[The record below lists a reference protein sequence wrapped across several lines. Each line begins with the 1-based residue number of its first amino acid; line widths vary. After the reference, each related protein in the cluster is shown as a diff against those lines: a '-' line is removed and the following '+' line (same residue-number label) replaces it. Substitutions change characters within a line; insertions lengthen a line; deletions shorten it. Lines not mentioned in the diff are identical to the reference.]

1 MRLNRLDLLKYG
13 ACSDR
18 SILLREGAKLHVVLG
33 ANEAGK
39 STTLAAVGDLLFGF
53 PMRTPYDFRFKT
65 NELRLGG
72 EVVSRAGARLAF
84 LRRKGTKNTLL
95 DPAEK
100 PIEDGALAPF
110 LGQMTRDIFTS
121 AFGLNAESLRR
132 GAEEL
137 MQARGEVGSSLMAA
151 ASGLR
156 GLTRIRKE
164 IEARAEGVFTPN
176 KAQARRFYQARDR
189 YEAAKKAVGDHELR
203 AAGLKKLNE
212 AIAQGKARQEALAEA
227 AQRRRM
233 TRARMERLMRLA
245 PLLRKIEAQE
255 AALAAQADLPQT
267 PPGLPERLGQ
277 ALAGVERAQE
287 ALRKAEGDRAE
298 AQLALEGLSV
308 DAALIERAG
317 DIEALVQRIGAA
329 QAAATQSP
337 RVVAEQDAANADLDA
352 KARALGLKPGQ
363 SLEQLQPSDGDLALL
378 RKLADEERQS
388 AQRRAALEETLGQ
401 ERDGLARLGAHD
413 DPRAHVADPAPLR
426 EQWRALDVLK
436 AVADHGQKATS
447 LRREEEALRRDA
459 LRLQPPVADLPR
471 LAMIALPSP
480 EAIAEFSRRFDE
492 AEAVPR
498 DGQRVVRDVEARIA
512 ALRASLEAL
521 AAGGDVPTP
530 ALIAA
535 QRAAR
540 EAEWTLLRATLF
552 AETGALEGAAL
563 AASVTR
569 FERASEGADRLADA
583 AALDAGR
590 VAQFA
595 AQSRELAAEED
606 SLARTQ
612 ARLAAQIGAVEDL
625 SAAWAALWA
634 PVGLAPLS
642 PRDMVPWRKA
652 LDGLLDRHAR
662 QEDMRHDA
670 RQAQERLVGLMAP
683 LAALA
688 QRCGL
693 PDLPGLDA
701 ERQAQRVEARL
712 QELAGAWDDARA
724 QARQREDIAQ
734 RIAKLEGDLAAQG
747 AREADWAERW
757 RAALP
762 RLGLPPGADGTQALA
777 ALDIWRLTPA
787 ALEKRDQLRRRVE
800 GMRRDIARFEEDAQA
815 LLAAL
820 APDLSTLA
828 PGSGVERLN
837 ERLASA
843 RTGAARREVLNGRLG
858 ACEAELRKAQA
869 LMAQAS
875 LARDEIAAA
884 LPPCEDL
891 GALQVQLAE
900 RDKTAAELAALRS
913 QFAEQADGLPEGQAR
928 ADLRDF
934 NPDFARAELAALT
947 QEDER
952 SEQEAKD
959 AYSELRD
966 AERRIEEWTQGLGS
980 EAASQ
985 QRVNAEAEMQEAGRA
1000 WLVLRLAG
1008 AMLDDALERHRA
1020 ARQDPLML
1028 RASALFAALTG
1039 GAFSGVGEAFG
1050 EDDARILHGQR
1061 ANGEEVPVEGLS
1073 EGARDQLYL
1082 ALRLA
1087 YVEDYAARAEPAP
1100 FIADDLF
1107 TSFDDART
1115 AHGLRVLAEVGVHAQ
1130 CVLFTHHRHVADIA
1144 RAELGEGLDLIE
1156 I

>member
-1 MRLNRLDLLKYG
+1 MRLNRLDLIKYG

-18 SILLREGAKLHVVLG
+18 SIVLREGAALHVILG

-72 EVVSRAGARLAF
+72 EVVSGTGARLAF

-100 PIEDGALAPF
+100 TIEDGALAPF
-110 LGQMTRDIFTS
+110 LGQMTRDVFTS
-121 AFGLNAESLRR
+121 AFGLNAEALRK

-164 IEARAEGVFTPN
+164 IETKAEGVFTPN

-203 AAGLKKLNE
+203 ASGLKKLNE
-212 AIAQGKARQEALAEA
+212 IIEQGTARQEALAEA

-233 TRARMERLMRLA
+233 ARARIERLSRLA

-255 AALAAQADLPQT
+255 QALAAQADLPQT
-267 PPGLPERLGQ
+267 PPGLPERLGR
-277 ALAGVERAQE
+277 ALSGLERAQE

-317 DIEALVQRIGAA
+317 EIEALVQRIGAA
-329 QAAATQSP
+329 QAASTQLP
-337 RVVAEQDAANADLDA
+337 RVVAEQDAAGADLDA
-352 KARALGLKPGQ
+352 KARALGLQPGQ
-363 SLEQLQPSDGDLALL
+363 SLEQFQPSDGDLALL
-378 RKLADEERQS
+378 RKLADEERQT

-401 ERDGLARLGAHD
+401 EREGLARLGALD
-413 DPRAHVADPAPLR
+413 DPRAHVTDPAPLR

-436 AVADHGQKATS
+436 AVADHGQKATG
-447 LRREEEALRRDA
+447 LRREEDALRRDA

-471 LAMIALPSP
+471 LSTTALPSP
-480 EAIAEFSRRFDE
+480 EAIAEFSRRLDE
-492 AEAVPR
+492 AEAARR
-498 DGQRVVRDVEARIA
+498 DGERVVSEVEARIA

-540 EAEWTLLRATLF
+540 EAEWALLRATLF
-552 AETGALEGAAL
+552 GQTGALEGAAL

-569 FERASEGADRLADA
+569 FERASESADRLADA

-595 AQSRELAAEED
+595 TQSRALAGEED
-606 SLARTQ
+606 NLARMQ
-612 ARLAAQIGAVEDL
+612 ARLAAQTLAMEAL
-625 SAAWAALWA
+625 WAEWTALWA
-634 PVGLAPLS
+634 PVGLVPLG
-642 PRDMVPWRKA
+642 PRDMSPWRKA

-662 QEDMRHDA
+662 LEDLRHDA
-670 RQAQERLVGLMAP
+670 GQAQERLAALMPP
-683 LAALA
+683 LAFLA

-712 QELAGAWDDARA
+712 QELASAWEEARA
-724 QARQREDIAQ
+724 QARQREDIAK
-734 RIAKLEGDLAAQG
+734 RIAKLQGDLAAQG
-747 AREADWAERW
+747 AREADWAQRW
-757 RAALP
+757 RSALP
-762 RLGLPPGADGTQALA
+762 RIGLPPDADGAQALA
-777 ALDIWRLTPA
+777 ALDVWRLTPA

-800 GMRRDIARFEEDAQA
+800 GMRRDIARFDEDANA

-820 APDLSTLA
+820 APDLVTLA
-828 PGSGVERLN
+828 PGPGMERLN
-837 ERLASA
+837 ERLAAA
-843 RTGAARREVLNGRLG
+843 RTAAARREVMHTRLG
-858 ACEAELRKAQA
+858 ACEAELRKA
-869 LMAQAS
+869 LGGMAEAS
-875 LARDEIAAA
+875 AARDEIAAS
-884 LPPCEDL
+884 LPVCEDL
-891 GALQVQLAE
+891 GVLQVRLAE
-900 RDKTAAELAALRS
+900 RDETARELARS
-913 QFAEQADGLPEGQAR
+913 RAAFAEQADGLPEAQAR
-928 ADLRDF
+928 ADLGDF
-934 NPDFARAELAALT
+934 NPDLAKAELAALA

-966 AERRIEEWTQGLGS
+966 AERKIEDWTQGLGS

-1020 ARQDPLML
+1020 TRQDPLML

-1039 GAFSGVGEAFG
+1039 GAFTGIGEAFG
-1050 EDDARILHGQR
+1050 EDDSQVLQGLR

-1115 AHGLRVLAEVGVHAQ
+1115 AHGLRVLAEVGAQAQ